1 MSNCDTNKASSRVRK
16 LTAKQEAFCREY
28 VIDYC
33 AAKAAVRAGYAERT
47 AAITGCKLLII
58 TKIQENIKK
67 RQEEKTAAASIT
79 VESVLKKI
87 EHVIEKAT
95 QEITDKDGNKV
106 LQDNSA
112 ALKGCELLGKH
123 LAMWTDKKIVDSTVK
138 VTGIQVNGVD

>member
-1 MSNCDTNKASSRVRK
+1 MSNCDTNKTSSRVKK

-33 AAKAAVRAGYAERT
+33 AAKASVRAGYAERT
-47 AAITGCKLLII
+47 AAITGCKLLMK
-58 TKIQENIKK
+58 TNIQEIIKK
-67 RQEEKTAAASIT
+67 RQDEKTAAASIT
-79 VESVLKKI
+79 VESVLKRI
-87 EHVIEKAT
+87 EYVIEKAT

-123 LAMWTDKKIVDSTVK
+123 LAMWTDKKIVDSTVQ
-138 VTGIQVNGVD
+138 VTGIKVEGV